1 MRGLLTVCAGTACL
15 LLSVTPPA
23 AAAVPGAPG
32 APGMPPS
39 AASAAPAPDAA
50 ARPSVPVGARAAG
63 AAQTP
68 GAAERGAVPPGR
80 TPAGNGAGAG
90 AGAGAAGNEAGA
102 VGNDAATAGAGVGA
116 VGGGAG
122 ADKAEAG
129 AVGGGAGA
137 VEGGAAAVEAGAA
150 AVGGRAG
157 ADKAE
162 AGAVGGGAAAVG
174 GGADLEV
181 GAVLRAVAGA
191 PVRKAVQETFEYA
204 VTVTNHGPSAARQ
217 VVVTDRLPAALEFV
231 SSRDGCA
238 PEGRDV
244 RCGPLALLPV
254 GRSHTWVLTVRLA
267 ASYEGDGSD
276 IVNEALV
283 GAETADPDA
292 GNNTTS
298 LTGLKIPPNART
310 ADLALTKTA
319 LLERGRT
326 WVRPGEKFTYRI
338 TVRNQGP
345 ATARQV
351 RVTDLLPAPLV
362 LLSSP
367 DDCEPAPGGGRRVV
381 CPAVDRLAAGESVE
395 FRITVRVADGD
406 DRANPPRRDCAPL
419 DNIAR
424 VTSASFDPDLSDNA
438 NRPGTT
444 APGGGPLC
452 LRRDGGG
459 GHDGGHGDDGND
471 GHHDGEDCPRDHGHE
486 HGQDQG
492 RDDDHQHGRGDL
504 AESGAPAS
512 GALMWAA
519 GGLVTAGAVLRT
531 AAAARRGRRTGTSP

>member
-1 MRGLLTVCAGTACL
+1 MPSVSMGPAGRTHVRGLLTVCAGTACL

-23 AAAVPGAPG
+23 AAAVPGVPG
-32 APGMPPS
+32 VPPS
-39 AASAAPAPDAA
+39 AASGAPAPDAA
-50 ARPSVPVGARAAG
+50 ARPSAPVGARAEG
-63 AAQTP
+63 AAQAP
-68 GAAERGAVPPGR
+68 GAAERDAAPPGR
-80 TPAGNGAGAG
+80 ATAGNG
-90 AGAGAAGNEAGA
+90 
-102 VGNDAATAGAGVGA
+102 AATAGAGAAAVEAGAGA
-116 VGGGAG
+116 VGRGAG
-122 ADKAEAG
+122 AVEAG
-129 AVGGGAGA
+129 AVAVGGGAGA
-137 VEGGAAAVEAGAA
+137 VEA
-150 AVGGRAG
+150 
-157 ADKAE
+157 
-162 AGAVGGGAAAVG
+162 
-174 GGADLEV
+174 GADLEV
-181 GAVLRAVAGA
+181 AAALRAVAGA
-191 PVRKAVQETFEYA
+191 PVRKTVRETFEYA

-276 IVNEALV
+276 IVNEAQV

-345 ATARQV
+345 ATARQL

-367 DDCEPAPGGGRRVV
+367 DDCEPAPDGGRRVV
-381 CPAVDRLAAGESVE
+381 CPAVDRLAAGESAE
-395 FRITVRVADGD
+395 FRFTVRVADGD

-459 GHDGGHGDDGND
+459 GHDGGHGDGHD
-471 GHHDGEDCPRDHGHE
+471 GHHDGGHHGEDCPRDHEHDHE

-492 RDDDHQHGRGDL
+492 RDDGQGRPDDDHHHGRGDL
-504 AESGAPAS
+504 ADSGSPAS

-519 GGLVTAGAVLRT
+519 GGLVAAGAVLRT

>member
-1 MRGLLTVCAGTACL
+1 
-15 LLSVTPPA
+15 
-23 AAAVPGAPG
+23 
-32 APGMPPS
+32 
-39 AASAAPAPDAA
+39 
-50 ARPSVPVGARAAG
+50 
-63 AAQTP
+63 
-68 GAAERGAVPPGR
+68 
-80 TPAGNGAGAG
+80 N
-90 AGAGAAGNEAGA
+90 
-102 VGNDAATAGAGVGA
+102 
-116 VGGGAG
+116 
-122 ADKAEAG
+122 
-129 AVGGGAGA
+129 
-137 VEGGAAAVEAGAA
+137 
-150 AVGGRAG
+150 
-157 ADKAE
+157 
-162 AGAVGGGAAAVG
+162 
-174 GGADLEV
+174 GADLEV
-181 GAVLRAVAGA
+181 SAALRAVAGEPA
-191 PVRKAVQETFEYA
+191 GHPERKTVRETFEYA

-244 RCGPLALLPV
+244 RCGPLPLLPV
-254 GRSHTWVLTVRLA
+254 GRTHTWVITVRLA

-276 IVNEALV
+276 VVNEALV
-283 GAETADPDA
+283 GAETADPDP

-367 DDCEPAPGGGRRVV
+367 DDCEPAAGGGSRVV
-381 CPAVDRLAAGESVE
+381 CPAVDRLAAGESAE
-395 FRITVRVADGD
+395 FRITVRVPDR
-406 DRANPPRRDCAPL
+406 DRANPPGRGCTPL

-424 VTSASFDPDLSDNA
+424 VTSASFDPDLSDNT

-452 LRRDGGG
+452 LRRDGGDGHG
-459 GHDGGHGDDGND
+459 GHDGGHDGQHD
-471 GHHDGEDCPRDHGHE
+471 GGHHGEDCPRDHDHGQDHDHE
-486 HGQDQG
+486 HEQDHGRDQDQG
-492 RDDDHQHGRGDL
+492 RDDDHHGRGDL
-504 AESGAPAS
+504 ADSGSPAS
-512 GALMWAA
+512 GPLMGTAGALVA
-519 GGLVTAGAVLRT
+519 AGAVLRT
-531 AAAARRGRRTGTSP
+531 ASARRGRRRGTSP